1 MMRTDPQTL
10 KHLNAEQSI
19 LTGMG
24 LDWSCPD
31 RLSDSRIHAIKR
43 LEVPQLRVT
52 PSSPKEESDRVIRF
66 VASDETPDRVGDVI
80 QVSGWNLTQYK
91 KNPVVLWG
99 HDSNS
104 MPPIGKSVNI
114 RRGAGPNGGSALLA
128 SIQFAPKEAYEFAD
142 TVYQLTKAGFLNA
155 VSVGFMPRDTKELT
169 DKERSK
175 LGMPSYGLMY
185 TKADLLEISV
195 VSVPANPSALVTGA
209 KSLVDSGVLHDR
221 EVSRFL
227 KEVPMNNEEV
237 AKRLKAKIR
246 GFVDLGAVSKEA
258 PVSEAPEKD
267 MAPEEVEVEVSQ
279 EAETVIDA
287 SLDIESPDASTE
299 TEERSIPADLKEI
312 EVASPQLESLILA
325 QAEQAKALTTLIDA
339 ISDLTKRIHSMG
351 EQRSEE
357 SRGFATPSDAAS
369 SDAHL
374 ESVRLEKAQLE
385 QLTTDFLTRLRTN
398 LR

>member
-1 MMRTDPQTL
+1 MSTERHTS

-24 LDWSCPD
+24 LDWSDPA
-31 RLSDSRIHAIKR
+31 RLSDSRIHEIKR
-43 LEVPQLRVT
+43 SKLPQLRVT
-52 PSSPKEESDRVIRF
+52 PSTPKEESDRVVRF

-80 QVSGWNLTQYK
+80 QVAGWNLTQYK
-91 KNPVVLWG
+91 RNPVVLWG

-104 MPPIGKSVNI
+104 MPPIGKSVNV
-114 RRGAGPNGGSALLA
+114 RRGKGANGKAALLA

-142 TVYQLTKAGFLNA
+142 TVYQLTKAGYLNA
-155 VSVGFMPRDTKELT
+155 VSVGFLPRDTKELT
-169 DKERSK
+169 DKERTK

-209 KSLVDSGVLHDR
+209 KSLVDSGVLRDH

-227 KEVPMNNEEV
+227 KEVPMNDEEV
-237 AKRLKAKIR
+237 ASRLKAKIR
-246 GFVDLGAVSKEA
+246 GFVDLGAISKDA
-258 PVSEAPEKD
+258 PVCD
-267 MAPEEVEVEVSQ
+267 APEESPDPEVVDKEATQ
-279 EAETVIDA
+279 EAEVITDTPPD
-287 SLDIESPDASTE
+287 SESPALDE
-299 TEERSIPADLKEI
+299 TRELPILAELKDLEA
-312 EVASPQLESLILA
+312 VSPQLESLILA

-351 EQRSEE
+351 ETNSEE
-357 SRGFATPSDAAS
+357 RRGFAVS
-369 SDAHL
+369 SDAVASDTHM

-385 QLTTDFLTRLRTN
+385 QLTTDFLTRLQTN